1 MKTLSDYIGRVKAEQ
16 TKITEVLHAG
26 TPVNYES
33 YQRLVGHSQ
42 GRAEALS
49 ILDMLLEEEKRDVE

>member
-16 TKITEVLHAG
+16 MKITEVLHAG

-33 YQRLVGHSQ
+33 YQRLVGHYQ
-42 GRAEALS
+42 GLAEALL
-49 ILDMLLEEEKRDVE
+49 ILDSLLEEEKKDVE

>member
-16 TKITEVLHAG
+16 DKITEVLHAG

-33 YQRLVGHSQ
+33 YQRLVGHYQ
-42 GRAEALS
+42 GLAEALS

>member
-33 YQRLVGHSQ
+33 YQRLVGHYQ
-42 GRAEALS
+42 GLAEALL
-49 ILDMLLEEEKRDVE
+49 ILDSLLEEEKKDVE